1 MVYVYVAFLPAWV
14 DVQGDLESDLLL
26 SWNMDNW
33 LDIRLI
39 GAFRTI
45 GGFAV
50 KEKYVTITGMNH
62 YYGLQPFKVG
72 KKLKCIK
79 EPDNPYDSEAIK
91 VVIKDVGK
99 VGYIANAPF
108 TKATGTLGAGG
119 IGGYVKKK
127 FKVEV
132 MFITSSKVICKVVD
146 GFKKKEK
153 IAYKDSLEKIERTR
167 SEIRDDVEVEGELP
181 FD

>member
-1 MVYVYVAFLPAWV
+1 M
-14 DVQGDLESDLLL
+14 
-26 SWNMDNW
+26 
-33 LDIRLI
+33 
-39 GAFRTI
+39 
-45 GGFAV
+45 

-91 VVIKDVGK
+91 VVVKDIGK

-119 IGGYVKKK
+119 IAGYVKKK

-146 GFKKKEK
+146 GFKKKDK
-153 IAYKDSLEKIERTR
+153 KTAYGE
-167 SEIRDDVEVEGELP
+167 DVEIELTRTEGDSDRTLEVSILSSC
-181 FD
+181 D

>member
-1 MVYVYVAFLPAWV
+1 M
-14 DVQGDLESDLLL
+14 
-26 SWNMDNW
+26 
-33 LDIRLI
+33 
-39 GAFRTI
+39 
-45 GGFAV
+45 
-50 KEKYVTITGMNH
+50 KEKYITITGMNH

-79 EPDNPYDSEAIK
+79 EPSNPYDSEAIK
-91 VVIKDVGK
+91 VVLKGIGK
-99 VGYIANAPF
+99 VGYVANSPF

-132 MFITSSKVICKVVD
+132 MFITSSKAICRVVD
-146 GFKKKEK
+146 GFKKGKLHEKSPTVTEEK
-153 IAYKDSLEKIERTR
+153 IMTPER
-167 SEIRDDVEVEGELP
+167 EDDEVVGKLS

>member
-1 MVYVYVAFLPAWV
+1 M
-14 DVQGDLESDLLL
+14 
-26 SWNMDNW
+26 
-33 LDIRLI
+33 
-39 GAFRTI
+39 
-45 GGFAV
+45 

-91 VVIKDVGK
+91 VVIKSIGK
-99 VGYIANAPF
+99 VGYVANSPW

-119 IGGYVKKK
+119 ISGYVKKK

-132 MFITSSKVICKVVD
+132 MFITSSKVICRVVD
-146 GFKKKEK
+146 GFRD
-153 IAYKDSLEKIERTR
+153 KDKRLECLET
-167 SEIRDDVEVEGELP
+167 DDVEITRVDEHMNQV
-181 FD
+181 

>member
-1 MVYVYVAFLPAWV
+1 M
-14 DVQGDLESDLLL
+14 
-26 SWNMDNW
+26 
-33 LDIRLI
+33 
-39 GAFRTI
+39 
-45 GGFAV
+45 

-79 EPDNPYDSEAIK
+79 EPSNPYDSEAIK
-91 VVIKDVGK
+91 VVMKDIGK

-119 IGGYVKKK
+119 MSGYVKKK

-132 MFITSSKVICKVVD
+132 MFITSSKVICRVVG
-146 GFKKKEK
+146 GFKKKSKHDDKASLTEEELTRPEK
-153 IAYKDSLEKIERTR
+153 TRDIEV
-167 SEIRDDVEVEGELP
+167 DGELP